1 MIEIGLWTCDIN
13 FYIWLTV
20 KERLPPVTFMETEIV
35 TLQKQLFY
43 LNNAVQDVLRV
54 QISRR
59 SADVSNNN
67 ILRVPIVDSQR
78 LKKIYMKTIGSM

>member
-1 MIEIGLWTCDIN
+1 
-13 FYIWLTV
+13 
-20 KERLPPVTFMETEIV
+20 METEIV